1 MLGFKCIGVLPNYV
15 LCLESSLNLYLTK
28 WIQWLW
34 SSLCYYHWNRGELM
48 DGS

>member
-34 SSLCYYHWNRGELM
+34 SSLCCITTIIGTEEN
-48 DGS
+48 